1 MHGRAPL
8 LALAVTAALA
18 GCAGTTVSKAP
29 PSPAAGTRSSAA
41 RDTAP
46 SPSAGNAALT
56 GAVGTTF
63 TVTSSGGTSY
73 DVTLDK
79 VTQNAAL
86 APYETLENAADH
98 AAAAEFTIKGDSGQ
112 SSDDANS
119 DADAIGSDQT
129 EYQSSFTSLTV
140 PDFSG
145 GVFNVAAG
153 QTEKGWVAFELP
165 PGVSVA
171 QVQWAPGLDSAAATW
186 TVGS

>member
-1 MHGRAPL
+1 MHRRAPL

-41 RDTAP
+41 QDTAA
-46 SPSAGNAALT
+46 SPSASTAALT
-56 GAVGTTF
+56 GTVGTTF
-63 TVTSSGGTSY
+63 TVTSGDGTSY

-79 VTQNAAL
+79 VAQDAAL

-98 AAAAEFTIKGDSGQ
+98 AAAAEFTVKGDSGQ

-119 DADAIGSDQT
+119 DANAIGSDQA
-129 EYQSSFTSLTV
+129 EYQSADILLTV
-140 PDFSG
+140 PNFSSG
-145 GVFNVAAG
+145 LFRVGPG

-165 PGVSVA
+165 PGVTVA
-171 QVQWAPGLDSAAATW
+171 QVQWAPRLDSAAATW